1 MAGICRTGVFRR
13 AWAYRVRQQA
23 AGGPN
28 VYRASAG
35 MSDNSNEGEL
45 QMRLRIPEYGNRGKE
60 SSKLNQDCTIRASC
74 RSAMSGSAGPDQRT
88 NRVNW

>member
-1 MAGICRTGVFRR
+1 M
-13 AWAYRVRQQA
+13 
-23 AGGPN
+23 
-28 VYRASAG
+28 
-35 MSDNSNEGEL
+35 MK
-45 QMRLRIPEYGNRGKE
+45 LRIPEQGNRGKK